1 MSFQF
6 STLLLTKQLPKQL
19 LTQNLRTTIEKSAL
33 TTTPSF
39 SKVAFHMAVMIGT
52 VAVPSLSAQAYERIV
67 AMSPDVADVI
77 VALGATDKLV
87 GKDATN
93 NNPALKSVPAV
104 GMHRNITAESVLAV
118 KPDLVLGSY
127 MVQPASIYQRLNGL
141 KVKAVNV
148 APKEEVSTF
157 ASSIKSI
164 GSYVDKKAAGSQLAK
179 RWQAGMSPMAKTGK
193 RYLLSYDGRIVAGKG
208 TVGDELIRRAGGI
221 NAANVSGL
229 KPMSREGWLAAKPDV
244 IIIAEHNEAIVGGVS
259 QFSKS
264 PEVAASAAGKNG
276 GVHFWP
282 ADDFLRYGLKSPKV
296 LKKLNALAK

>member
-1 MSFQF
+1 MSSELSKTVITHSVINKKLMSRAI
-6 STLLLTKQLPKQL
+6 STAA
-19 LTQNLRTTIEKSAL
+19 IIG
-33 TTTPSF
+33 
-39 SKVAFHMAVMIGT
+39 AF
-52 VAVPSLSAQAYERIV
+52 AVPSLSAQAYERIV
-67 AMSPDVADVI
+67 AMSPDVADVV
-77 VALGATDKLV
+77 VALGATNKLV

-93 NNPALKSVPAV
+93 TNPALKNVPAV

-127 MVQPASIYQRLNGL
+127 MVQPASVYQRLTGL

-148 APKEEVSTF
+148 APKEEVNTF

-164 GSYVDKKAAGSQLAK
+164 GSYVDKKAEGSQLAK
-179 RWQAGMSPMAKTGK
+179 RWNAGMSPMAKTGK

-244 IIIAEHNEAIVGGVS
+244 IIIADHNQAVVGGVS
-259 QFSKS
+259 KFSKR
-264 PEVAASAAGKNG
+264 PEVAASAAGKKG

-282 ADDFLRYGLKSPKV
+282 ADDFLRYGLHSPDV
-296 LKKLNALAK
+296 LKKLNAVAK

>member
-1 MSFQF
+1 MS
-6 STLLLTKQLPKQL
+6 
-19 LTQNLRTTIEKSAL
+19 SAL
-33 TTTPSF
+33 SNTVITHSVMNKKLMSRAISTAAIIG
-39 SKVAFHMAVMIGT
+39 AF
-52 VAVPSLSAQAYERIV
+52 AVPSLSAQAYERIV
-67 AMSPDVADVI
+67 AMSPDVADVV
-77 VALGATDKLV
+77 VALGATNKLV

-93 NNPALKSVPAV
+93 HNPALKSVPAV

-157 ASSIKSI
+157 ANSIKTI
-164 GSYVDKKAAGSQLAK
+164 GSYVDKKVEGSQLAK
-179 RWQAGMSPMAKTGK
+179 RWNTGMSPMAKTGK

-244 IIIAEHNEAIVGGVS
+244 IIIADHNQEVVGGD
-259 QFSKS
+259 SKFNKRQ
-264 PEVAASAAGKNG
+264 EIAASAAGKNG

-282 ADDFLRYGLKSPKV
+282 ADDFLRYGLNSPQV
-296 LKKLNALAK
+296 LKKLNAVAK

>member
-1 MSFQF
+1 MF
-6 STLLLTKQLPKQL
+6 SQL
-19 LTQNLRTTIEKSAL
+19 LKQHTKNLKFEKLSTINI
-33 TTTPSF
+33 SF
-39 SKVAFHMAVMIGT
+39 SRSAISIATIIGAFV
-52 VAVPSLSAQAYERIV
+52 VPSLSAQAYERIV
-67 AMSPDVADVI
+67 AMSPDVADVV
-77 VALGATDKLV
+77 VALGSTNKLV

-93 NNPALKSVPAV
+93 NNPALKNVPAV

-141 KVKAVNV
+141 KIKAVNV
-148 APKEEVSTF
+148 APKEELSTF
-157 ASSIKSI
+157 ANSIKSI
-164 GSYVDKKAAGSQLAK
+164 GSYVDKKSQGTQLAK
-179 RWQAGMSPMAKTGK
+179 RWNAGMSPMAKTGK

-244 IIIAEHNEAIVGGVS
+244 IIIADHNQEVVGGVS
-259 QFSKS
+259 KFSKRQ
-264 PEVAASAAGKNG
+264 EIAASAAGKNG

-282 ADDFLRYGLKSPKV
+282 ADDFLRYGLNSPQV
-296 LKKLNALAK
+296 LKKLNAVAK

>member
-1 MSFQF
+1 MS
-6 STLLLTKQLPKQL
+6 
-19 LTQNLRTTIEKSAL
+19 SAL
-33 TTTPSF
+33 
-39 SKVAFHMAVMIGT
+39 SKSLITHSVINKKLMSRAISTAAIIGAF
-52 VAVPSLSAQAYERIV
+52 AVPSLSAQAYERIV
-67 AMSPDVADVI
+67 AMSPDVADVV
-77 VALGATDKLV
+77 VALGATNKLV

-93 NNPALKSVPAV
+93 HNPALKNVPAV

-157 ASSIKSI
+157 ANSIKSI
-164 GSYVDKKAAGSQLAK
+164 GSYVDKKAEGSQLAK
-179 RWQAGMSPMAKTGK
+179 RWNTGMSPMAKTGK

-244 IIIAEHNEAIVGGVS
+244 IIIADHNQAVVGGIS
-259 QFSKS
+259 KFSKR
-264 PEVAASAAGKNG
+264 PEIAASVAGKKG

-282 ADDFLRYGLKSPKV
+282 ADDFLRYGLHSPDV
-296 LKKLNALAK
+296 LKKLNAVAK

>member
-1 MSFQF
+1 M
-6 STLLLTKQLPKQL
+6 
-19 LTQNLRTTIEKSAL
+19 TI
-33 TTTPSF
+33 
-39 SKVAFHMAVMIGT
+39 MIGT

-67 AMSPDVADVI
+67 AMSPDVADIV
-77 VALGATDKLV
+77 VALGASDKLV

-93 NNPALKSVPAV
+93 NNPALKNVPAV
-104 GMHRNITAESVLAV
+104 GTHRNITAESVLAV
-118 KPDLVLGSY
+118 KPDLALGSY

-164 GSYVDKKAAGSQLAK
+164 GSYVDKKSAGSQLAQ
-179 RWQAGMSPMAKTGK
+179 RWQVAMSPRAKTGK

-221 NAANVSGL
+221 NAANVAGL

-244 IIIAEHNEAIVGGVS
+244 IIIADHNKAVVGGVS
-259 QFSKS
+259 QFSKR
-264 PEVAASAAGKNG
+264 PEVAASAAGKSG

-282 ADDFLRYGLKSPKV
+282 ADDFLRYRLKSPEV

>member
-1 MSFQF
+1 MF
-6 STLLLTKQLPKQL
+6 SQL
-19 LTQNLRTTIEKSAL
+19 LKQNTKNLKFEKLSTINI
-33 TTTPSF
+33 SF
-39 SKVAFHMAVMIGT
+39 SRSAISIATIIGAFV
-52 VAVPSLSAQAYERIV
+52 VPSLSAQAYERIV
-67 AMSPDVADVI
+67 AMSPDVADVV
-77 VALGATDKLV
+77 VALGATNKLV

-93 NNPALKSVPAV
+93 NNPALKNVPAV

-148 APKEEVSTF
+148 APKEEVNTF
-157 ASSIKSI
+157 ANSIKTI
-164 GSYVDKKAAGSQLAK
+164 GSYVDKKSAGSQLAK
-179 RWQAGMSPMAKTGK
+179 RWNAGMSPMAKTGK

-244 IIIAEHNEAIVGGVS
+244 IIIADHNQEVVGGVS
-259 QFSKS
+259 KFSKRQ
-264 PEVAASAAGKNG
+264 EIAASAAGKNG

-282 ADDFLRYGLKSPKV
+282 ADDFLRYGLNSPQV
-296 LKKLNALAK
+296 LKKLNAVAK

>member
-1 MSFQF
+1 MS
-6 STLLLTKQLPKQL
+6 
-19 LTQNLRTTIEKSAL
+19 SAL
-33 TTTPSF
+33 
-39 SKVAFHMAVMIGT
+39 SKTVITHSIINTKFATRAISTAVIIGAL
-52 VAVPSLSAQAYERIV
+52 AVPSLSAQAYERIV
-67 AMSPDVADVI
+67 AMSPDVADVV
-77 VALGATDKLV
+77 VALGATNKLV

-93 NNPALKSVPAV
+93 NNPALKNVPAV

-157 ASSIKSI
+157 AGSIKSI
-164 GSYVDKKAAGSQLAK
+164 GNYVDKKSAGSQLAK
-179 RWQAGMSPMAKTGK
+179 RWQAGMSPMTKTGK
-193 RYLLSYDGRIVAGKG
+193 RYPLSYDGRIVAGKG

-244 IIIAEHNEAIVGGVS
+244 IIIAEHNQAVVGGVS
-259 QFSKS
+259 QFSKR
-264 PEVAASAAGKNG
+264 PEVAASTAGKSG

-282 ADDFLRYGLKSPKV
+282 ADDFLRYGLKSPEV

>member
-1 MSFQF
+1 MF
-6 STLLLTKQLPKQL
+6 SQL
-19 LTQNLRTTIEKSAL
+19 LKQHTKNLKFEKLSTIHI
-33 TTTPSF
+33 SF
-39 SKVAFHMAVMIGT
+39 SRSAINIATIIGAFV
-52 VAVPSLSAQAYERIV
+52 VPSLSAQAYERIV
-67 AMSPDVADVI
+67 AMSPDVADVV
-77 VALGATDKLV
+77 VALGATNKLV

-93 NNPALKSVPAV
+93 TNPALKNVPAV

-127 MVQPASIYQRLNGL
+127 MVQPASVYQRLTGL

-148 APKEEVSTF
+148 APKEEVNTF
-157 ASSIKSI
+157 ASSIKTI
-164 GSYVDKKAAGSQLAK
+164 GSYVDKKAEGSQLAK
-179 RWQAGMSPMAKTGK
+179 RWNAGMSPMAKTGK

-244 IIIAEHNEAIVGGVS
+244 IIIADHNQAVVGGVN
-259 QFSKS
+259 QFSKR
-264 PEVAASAAGKNG
+264 PEVAASAAGKKG

-282 ADDFLRYGLKSPKV
+282 ADDFLRYGLHSPDV
-296 LKKLNALAK
+296 LKKLNAVAK

>member
-1 MSFQF
+1 MS
-6 STLLLTKQLPKQL
+6 SVLSKIILTN
-19 LTQNLRTTIEKSAL
+19 NLVINTKFATRTISSA
-33 TTTPSF
+33 
-39 SKVAFHMAVMIGT
+39 VIIGSL
-52 VAVPSLSAQAYERIV
+52 AVPSLSAQAYERIV
-67 AMSPDVADVI
+67 AMSPDVADVV
-77 VALGATDKLV
+77 VALGATNKLV

-93 NNPALKSVPAV
+93 NNPALKNVPTV
-104 GMHRNITAESVLAV
+104 GLHRNITAESVLAV

-164 GSYVDKKAAGSQLAK
+164 GSYVDKKSAGSQLAN

-244 IIIAEHNEAIVGGVS
+244 IIIADHNQAVVGGVS
-259 QFSKS
+259 QFIKR

-282 ADDFLRYGLKSPKV
+282 ADDFLRYGLNSPQV
-296 LKKLNALAK
+296 LKKLNAVAR

>member
-1 MSFQF
+1 MS
-6 STLLLTKQLPKQL
+6 
-19 LTQNLRTTIEKSAL
+19 SAL
-33 TTTPSF
+33 SNTVITHSVINKKLTSRAI
-39 SKVAFHMAVMIGT
+39 STAAIIGAF
-52 VAVPSLSAQAYERIV
+52 AVPSLSAQAYERIV
-67 AMSPDVADVI
+67 AMSPDVADVV
-77 VALGATDKLV
+77 VALGATNKLV

-104 GMHRNITAESVLAV
+104 GTHRNITAESVLVV

-157 ASSIKSI
+157 ANSIKSI
-164 GSYVDKKAAGSQLAK
+164 GSYVDKTAEGSQLAK
-179 RWQAGMSPMAKTGK
+179 RWNIGMSPMAKTGK

-244 IIIAEHNEAIVGGVS
+244 IIIADHNQAVVGGVS
-259 QFSKS
+259 KFSKR
-264 PEVAASAAGKNG
+264 PEIAASVAGKKG

-282 ADDFLRYGLKSPKV
+282 ADDFLRYGLHSPDV
-296 LKKLNALAK
+296 LKKLNAVAK

>member
-1 MSFQF
+1 MS
-6 STLLLTKQLPKQL
+6 SLSLNEPSKKSKLTKASILNTL
-19 LTQNLRTTIEKSAL
+19 
-33 TTTPSF
+33 F
-39 SKVAFHMAVMIGT
+39 SSRIITATVMISAS
-52 VAVPSLSAQAYERIV
+52 AVPTLSAQAYERIV

-77 VALGATDKLV
+77 ISLGATNKLV

-93 NNPALKSVPAV
+93 TNPALKNVPAV

-127 MVQPASIYQRLNGL
+127 MVQPASIYQRLTGL

-148 APKEEVSTF
+148 APKEDINTF
-157 ASSIKSI
+157 TKSIKTI
-164 GSYVDKKAAGSQLAK
+164 GSYVGKKSQGATLANNWSK
-179 RWQAGMSPMAKTGK
+179 AMSPMPKTGK

-244 IIIAEHNEAIVGGVS
+244 IIIAEHNQKVVGGASKFS
-259 QFSKS
+259 QR
-264 PEVAASAAGKNG
+264 PEIAVSAAGKKG
-276 GVHFWP
+276 GVQFWP
-282 ADDFLRYGLKSPKV
+282 ADDFLRYGLNSPQV
-296 LKKLNALAK
+296 LKKLNAAAK

>member
-1 MSFQF
+1 MLS
-6 STLLLTKQLPKQL
+6 QL
-19 LTQNLRTTIEKSAL
+19 LKQHTKNLKFEKPSTIHI
-33 TTTPSF
+33 SF
-39 SKVAFHMAVMIGT
+39 SRSTINIATIIGAF
-52 VAVPSLSAQAYERIV
+52 AVPSLSAQAYERVV
-67 AMSPDVADVI
+67 AMSPDVADVV
-77 VALGATDKLV
+77 VALGATNKLV

-93 NNPALKSVPAV
+93 NNPALKNVPAV

-148 APKEEVSTF
+148 APKEEVNTF
-157 ASSIKSI
+157 ANSIKTI
-164 GSYVDKKAAGSQLAK
+164 GSYVDKKSAGSQLAK
-179 RWQAGMSPMAKTGK
+179 RWNAGMSPMAKTGK

-244 IIIAEHNEAIVGGVS
+244 IIIADHNQAVVGDVS
-259 QFSKS
+259 QFSKR

-282 ADDFLRYGLKSPKV
+282 ADDFLRYGLNSPQV
-296 LKKLNALAK
+296 LKKLNAVAR

>member
-1 MSFQF
+1 MS
-6 STLLLTKQLPKQL
+6 
-19 LTQNLRTTIEKSAL
+19 SAL
-33 TTTPSF
+33 
-39 SKVAFHMAVMIGT
+39 SKTVITHAVINKKLMSRAISTAAIIGAF
-52 VAVPSLSAQAYERIV
+52 AVPSLSAQAYERIV
-67 AMSPDVADVI
+67 AMSPDVADVV

-93 NNPALKSVPAV
+93 HNPALKNVSAV

-157 ASSIKSI
+157 ANSIKSI
-164 GSYVDKKAAGSQLAK
+164 GSYVDKKSEGSQLAK
-179 RWQAGMSPMAKTGK
+179 RWNTGMSPMAKTGK

-244 IIIAEHNEAIVGGVS
+244 IIIADHNQAVVGGVS
-259 QFSKS
+259 KFSKR
-264 PEVAASAAGKNG
+264 PEIAASAAGKKG

-282 ADDFLRYGLKSPKV
+282 ADDFLRYGLHSPDV
-296 LKKLNALAK
+296 LKKLNAVAK

>member
-33 TTTPSF
+33 TTAPSF
-39 SKVAFHMAVMIGT
+39 SKAAFHMAAMIGA

-67 AMSPDVADVI
+67 AMSPDVADVV

-93 NNPALKSVPAV
+93 NNPALKNVPAV

-157 ASSIKSI
+157 ANSIKSI
-164 GSYVDKKAAGSQLAK
+164 GSYVDKKSAGSQLAK

-259 QFSKS
+259 QFSKR
-264 PEVAASAAGKNG
+264 PEVATSTAGKSG

-282 ADDFLRYGLKSPKV
+282 ADDFLRYALKSPEV

>member
-1 MSFQF
+1 MS
-6 STLLLTKQLPKQL
+6 SVLSKIILTN
-19 LTQNLRTTIEKSAL
+19 NLVINTKFATRTISSA
-33 TTTPSF
+33 
-39 SKVAFHMAVMIGT
+39 VIIGSL
-52 VAVPSLSAQAYERIV
+52 AVPSLSAQAYERVV
-67 AMSPDVADVI
+67 AMSPDVADVV
-77 VALGATDKLV
+77 VALGATNKLV

-93 NNPALKSVPAV
+93 NNPALKNVPTV

-164 GSYVDKKAAGSQLAK
+164 GSYVDKKSAGSQLAN
-179 RWQAGMSPMAKTGK
+179 RWQAEMSPMAKTGK

-244 IIIAEHNEAIVGGVS
+244 IIIADHNQAVVGGVS
-259 QFSKS
+259 QFSKR

-282 ADDFLRYGLKSPKV
+282 ADDFLRYGLNSPQV
-296 LKKLNALAK
+296 LKKLNAVAR